1 MKQLLIVNSANAA
14 HTAATKPSDLSAL
27 KAGAIGVY
35 ELGEDSFLSAAASKD
50 FAIALGRPNNSS
62 AFLIPEVDFAT
73 LKVTI
78 AEPKAGVAFNASIT
92 IPNTVADGGTYTLV
106 LVKKGAVPHERNT
119 WTATTTISV
128 GGITS
133 AAASAA
139 AVATALTNY
148 FKAMAET
155 GSLPINVS
163 ANGATIT
170 IQGVNAGEG
179 WVLKA
184 ADDLAGTAIT
194 VTAEAEKA
202 IGDMAY
208 VKDLA
213 SRCAAGKGFV
223 YTEIGGQDVL
233 PGYPE
238 AVEDTTY
245 GLITLRF
252 AVGRK
257 SAKTRDERVSQLVH
271 IACPSTSADWTTL
284 KTIFTI
290 DGKTEVEE

>member
-50 FAIALGRPNNSS
+50 FAIALGRPNNSP

-92 IPNTVADGGTYTLV
+92 IPNTVTAGGTYTLV

-119 WTATTTISV
+119 WTATETIPV
-128 GGITS
+128 GGT
-133 AAASAA
+133 ASAA
-139 AVATALTNY
+139 AIATALTNY
-148 FKAMAET
+148 FNAMAET
-155 GSLPINVS
+155 GSLPITVA

-184 ADDLAGTAIT
+184 ADDLAGTTIT

-271 IACPSTSADWTTL
+271 IACPSTSADWATL

>member
-50 FAIALGRPNNSS
+50 FAIALGRPNNST

-78 AEPKAGVAFNASIT
+78 AEPKAGVAFDATVT
-92 IPNTVADGGTYTLV
+92 IPNTVTDGKTYTIV

-119 WTATTTISV
+119 WTATETIPV
-128 GGITS
+128 GKTVT
-133 AAASAA
+133 AAEL
-139 AVATALTNY
+139 ATKLGGY
-148 FKAMAET
+148 FTAMAET
-155 GSLPINVS
+155 GELPITVTVS
-163 ANGATIT
+163 GADITIT
-170 IQGVNAGEG
+170 GVNAGEG
-179 WVLKA
+179 WALKVG
-184 ADDLAGTAIT
+184 DDLSDVTVT

-223 YTEIGGQDVL
+223 YTEYAGADVL

-238 AVEDTTY
+238 AVEDVDY
-245 GLITLRF
+245 GIITLRF

-271 IACPSTSADWTTL
+271 IACPTDSDDWETL

-290 DGKTEVEE
+290 EGKTEVAE

>member
-35 ELGEDSFLSAAASKD
+35 ELGEDSFLSAAAASKD
-50 FAIALGRPNNSS
+50 FAIALGRPNNSP

-78 AEPKAGVAFNASIT
+78 AEPKAGVAFNAGIT
-92 IPNTVADGGTYTLV
+92 IPDTVTAGGTYTLV

-119 WTATTTISV
+119 WTATETIPV
-128 GGITS
+128 GGT
-133 AAASAA
+133 ASAA
-139 AVATALTNY
+139 AVANALTKY
-148 FKAMAET
+148 FNAMSET
-155 GSLPINVS
+155 GSLPVNVTVS
-163 ANGATIT
+163 GASIT
-170 IQGVNAGEG
+170 VVGLNKGEG

-184 ADDLAGTAIT
+184 ADDLSGTEIT
-194 VTAEAEKA
+194 LKSEAEKA
-202 IGDMAY
+202 IGDMTY

-223 YTEIGGQDVL
+223 NTEISGQDVL

-271 IACPSTSADWTTL
+271 IACPSTSADWKTL